1 MKKIKQNG
9 NAILKAGLGYTIG
22 NYMIKGLTFFSI
34 PIFARLLSPDN
45 YGIYNTYIAYE
56 SILCMCVG
64 FTLNTCQKNARYK
77 YGKDYGEFVSSCM
90 VLLLVSA
97 GTWLLLIKMFERPLT
112 AYTGFDYWIHNL
124 LILHCLGSAILS
136 IFNVYLS
143 ITYSYKGY
151 LLAAGFNA
159 VFNIGLSILLIKTV
173 FSRHPAEGRIVGTV
187 IPVLF
192 LAVFICLYFWK
203 EKRPPADRT
212 TNFRYWRFALAYSV
226 PLIPHGISQV
236 LLNQFDRIMIN
247 SICGAAQAGIY
258 SFAYNIYSIVGVTTA
273 SLENVWSPWFFE
285 KAQIG
290 EIGSIEKRATQYAVM
305 VALFVSSIMLV
316 SPELI
321 VILGTSSYT
330 GAEYCVIP
338 ILVGGFFAFLYTIPV
353 QVQYFYGKTK
363 LIALGT
369 VVAAMINIVLN
380 SIFIPM
386 YGYVAAAYTTA
397 VTYGMNFAFHAFI
410 SSRIG
415 NVHYFKWSGL
425 FLSGGLCVTVA
436 AIAVTLVSYIEF
448 RLGVLAV
455 LLFCAFSYWKSV
467 SRKADIQV

>member
-90 VLLLVSA
+90 ILLLVSA
-97 GTWLLLIKMFERPLT
+97 GTWLLLIKMFEGPLT
-112 AYTGFDYWIHNL
+112 TYTGFDYWIHNL

-173 FSRHPAEGRIVGTV
+173 FSWHPAKGRIVGTV

-226 PLIPHGISQV
+226 PLI
-236 LLNQFDRIMIN
+236 R
-247 SICGAAQAGIY
+247 
-258 SFAYNIYSIVGVTTA
+258 T
-273 SLENVWSPWFFE
+273 
-285 KAQIG
+285 
-290 EIGSIEKRATQYAVM
+290 
-305 VALFVSSIMLV
+305 
-316 SPELI
+316 
-321 VILGTSSYT
+321 
-330 GAEYCVIP
+330 EYRR
-338 ILVGGFFAFLYTIPV
+338 Y
-353 QVQYFYGKTK
+353 Y
-363 LIALGT
+363 
-369 VVAAMINIVLN
+369 
-380 SIFIPM
+380 
-386 YGYVAAAYTTA
+386 
-397 VTYGMNFAFHAFI
+397 
-410 SSRIG
+410 
-415 NVHYFKWSGL
+415 
-425 FLSGGLCVTVA
+425 
-436 AIAVTLVSYIEF
+436 
-448 RLGVLAV
+448 
-455 LLFCAFSYWKSV
+455 
-467 SRKADIQV
+467 

>member
-1 MKKIKQNG
+1 MKKIKQN
-9 NAILKAGLGYTIG
+9 GYTIG

-90 VLLLVSA
+90 ILLLVSA
-97 GTWLLLIKMFERPLT
+97 GTWLLLIKMFEGPLT
-112 AYTGFDYWIHNL
+112 TYTGFDYWIHNL

-173 FSRHPAEGRIVGTV
+173 FSWHPAKGRIVGTV

-273 SLENVWSPWFFE
+273 SLENVWSPIFFHGIPCQRFTVTAFPKKLFPFE
-285 KAQIG
+285 ERSLSPCPTTTTPAS
-290 EIGSIEKRATQYAVM
+290 EIICFASAV
-305 VALFVSSIMLV
+305 
-316 SPELI
+316 
-321 VILGTSSYT
+321 
-330 GAEYCVIP
+330 
-338 ILVGGFFAFLYTIPV
+338 
-353 QVQYFYGKTK
+353 
-363 LIALGT
+363 
-369 VVAAMINIVLN
+369 
-380 SIFIPM
+380 
-386 YGYVAAAYTTA
+386 
-397 VTYGMNFAFHAFI
+397 FI
-410 SSRIG
+410 SHTLILLLSLDVSTPLFAIQISLI
-415 NVHYFKWSGL
+415 SG
-425 FLSGGLCVTVA
+425 
-436 AIAVTLVSYIEF
+436 
-448 RLGVLAV
+448 
-455 LLFCAFSYWKSV
+455 
-467 SRKADIQV
+467 